1 MLMNAQPVLLRPET
15 LTLRDRPVRVVPPEE
30 VIDSEALLK
39 GRREIL
45 IQHGD
50 RFYRL
55 RHTSNDK
62 LILTSNRGLVARPPA
77 LPPAGRAG
85 RVGDRP
91 LPLSPRSTTCTF
103 RVCR

>member
-1 MLMNAQPVLLRPET
+1 MSANTLAFPQINRSTPVQPVVPSSGE
-15 LTLRDRPVRVVPPEE
+15 VV
-30 VIDSEALLK
+30 VSSDALLK

-62 LILTSNRGLVARPPA
+62 LILTK
-77 LPPAGRAG
+77 
-85 RVGDRP
+85 
-91 LPLSPRSTTCTF
+91 
-103 RVCR
+103 